1 MVNHEY
7 KFVFLHIPK
16 TAGMSIGQTLFDL
29 TGVDEIYE
37 GFRIHHDDLTE
48 DILKE
53 YYVFTFVRNPWDR
66 FYSQYK
72 FREWLR
78 KHPIEYVSQNLERLF
93 IEEYNTNPVGTPET
107 AKQTRKQRSD
117 FYAEFIHL
125 TSQVGF
131 LKGEKSDYLNKI
143 PYIDYIGR
151 FETLQK
157 DFDFICKQIGLPQ
170 TTLPYRNKSIR
181 DEESKFYKVP
191 YYRAMNNDVKNQI
204 QKMYQEDITKFGY
217 KFK

>member
-16 TAGMSIGQTLFDL
+16 TAGMSIGQTLFNL
-29 TGVDEIYE
+29 TGIDEVYE

-78 KHPIEYVSQNLERLF
+78 KHPIEYVSQNLEKLF
-93 IEEYNTNPVGTPET
+93 IEEYNTNPIGTAET
-107 AKQTRKQRSD
+107 AHQDRKHRSD

-143 PYIDYIGR
+143 PYINYTGR
-151 FETLQK
+151 YETLQN
-157 DFDFICKQIGLPQ
+157 DFDNICKAIGLPQ
-170 TTLPYRNKSIR
+170 TLLPYRNESIR
-181 DEESKFYKVP
+181 DTESKFWKVP
-191 YYRAMNNDVKNQI
+191 YYEVMNNTVEQQI
-204 QKMYQEDITKFGY
+204 RDKYEEDILAFNY
-217 KFK
+217 EFK